1 MSTTG
6 KDPILTSYVES
17 PARTITAGG
26 VTFAYRD
33 LGPTGGIP

>member
-6 KDPILTSYVES
+6 KDPILASYVES